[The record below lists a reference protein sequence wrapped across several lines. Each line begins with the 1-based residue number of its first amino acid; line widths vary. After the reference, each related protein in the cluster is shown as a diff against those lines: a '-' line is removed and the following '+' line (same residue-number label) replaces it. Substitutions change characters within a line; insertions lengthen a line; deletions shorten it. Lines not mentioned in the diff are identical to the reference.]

1 MSTRQRI
8 GEVVLW
14 ITLFVAGII
23 NGAGVYQ
30 RISLIPDWA
39 DNLPDSLVN
48 YFKGTTAAPDISR
61 FWESVVPVLAL
72 LVIATLIF
80 NLADRPRRKWI
91 GIGGAL
97 FFAALIAT
105 LVYFVP
111 RGVIPL
117 MKHAGA
123 GLSGDEIT
131 RMARAWVFWDWFRMA
146 ATAGC
151 FFALLKALTI
161 RLSPA
166 VKG

>member
-14 ITLFVAGII
+14 LTLFVAGVI

-39 DNLPDSLVN
+39 GDLPDSLIKF
-48 YFKGTTAAPDISR
+48 FKGTTAAPDISR
-61 FWESVVPVLAL
+61 FWESVVPILLL

-91 GIGGAL
+91 GIAAAL
-97 FFAALIAT
+97 FFSALIAT
-105 LVYFVP
+105 LLYFVP
-111 RGVIPL
+111 SGVIPL
-117 MKHAGA
+117 MKNAGA
-123 GLSGDEIT
+123 GLSSDEIT
-131 RMARAWVFWDWFRMA
+131 RMARQWVFWDWFRLA
-146 ATAGC
+146 AMAGC

-166 VKG
+166 G

>member
-8 GEVVLW
+8 GEAVLW

-39 DNLPDSLVN
+39 RNLPDSLVN
-48 YFKGTTAAPDISR
+48 YFKATTAAPDITR
-61 FWESVVPVLAL
+61 FWESVVPVLTL

-91 GIGGAL
+91 CIGAAL
-97 FFAALIAT
+97 FFAALMAT

-111 RGVIPL
+111 RGVVPL
-117 MKHAGA
+117 MKNAGA
-123 GLSGDEIT
+123 GLSGDEIA
-131 RMARAWVFWDWFRMA
+131 RMARQWVFWDWFRMA

-151 FFALLKALTI
+151 FFALLKAVTI
-161 RLSPA
+161 RLTPGSI
-166 VKG
+166 G